1 MIEGRD
7 WVEKREDR
15 SVTSFAV
22 PKNTRSRQ
30 LAKAHQRRQAE
41 KRHHERRRQVTA
53 IIVALAIALV
63 GGGVAA
69 AAFLGGDDT
78 ATSGATSASGAT
90 QTTGATGSSGETSTV
105 KPTPGPKEVACGGE
119 EPKDAT
125 APKPQFA
132 QPEQVIEKGTTY
144 TAEMQTSCGTM
155 TIELLA
161 DRAPQTVN
169 SFVFLADQGYFDGQ
183 RFHRLDTSIDVI
195 QGGDPTGTGSGGP
208 GYSIPDEFTGK
219 ESYGPG
225 VLAMANAG
233 PNTGGSQFFII
244 TGDKGHNL
252 DANPNYTIFGQITE
266 GLDVAKKIQ
275 QLPIKDPNAA
285 ASGDLSGQQPKEA
298 VYIDKV
304 TITSD

>member
-1 MIEGRD
+1 
-7 WVEKREDR
+7 
-15 SVTSFAV
+15 V
-22 PKNTRSRQ
+22 PKKNTRAKQ

-41 KRHHERRRQVTA
+41 KRHHERRRQVIA
-53 IIVALAIALV
+53 IVVALAIAIV
-63 GGGVAA
+63 GGGVAV
-69 AAFLGGDDT
+69 AAFTGGDESAT
-78 ATSGATSASGAT
+78 AASGAT
-90 QTTGATGSSGETSTV
+90 RPSDETGATGSSGETSTV

-125 APKPQFA
+125 KPKPQFA
-132 QPEQVIEKGTTY
+132 QPEPVIKKGKTY
-144 TAEMQTSCGTM
+144 TAEMQTSCGTI

-161 DRAPQTVN
+161 DQAPQTVN

-208 GYSIPDEFTGK
+208 GYSIPDELTGK

-225 VLAMANAG
+225 ILAMANAG

>member
-1 MIEGRD
+1 M
-7 WVEKREDR
+7 
-15 SVTSFAV
+15 
-22 PKNTRSRQ
+22 
-30 LAKAHQRRQAE
+30 
-41 KRHHERRRQVTA
+41 TA
-53 IIVALAIALV
+53 IVVALAIALV

-78 ATSGATSASGAT
+78 TTAASGATSATGAT
-90 QTTGATGSSGETSTV
+90 QTSGATGASGEPGTV
-105 KPTPGPKEVACGGE
+105 DPTPGPKQVACGGE
-119 EPKDAT
+119 EPRNALK
-125 APKPQFA
+125 PKPQFS
-132 QPEQVIEKGTTY
+132 QPEQVIKQGKTY
-144 TAEMQTSCGTM
+144 TAEMQTSCGTI

-161 DRAPQTVN
+161 DQAPQTVN

-195 QGGDPTGTGSGGP
+195 QGGDPTATGSGGP
-208 GYSIPDEFTGK
+208 GYTIPDELTGN

-225 VLAMANAG
+225 VLAMANGG

-252 DANPNYTIFGQITE
+252 DANPNYTIFGRVVD

-275 QLPIKDPNAA
+275 QLPIQDPNAA
-285 ASGDLSGQQPKEA
+285 ASGDLSGQQPAQA

-304 TITSD
+304 TIRTG